1 MRKDLRNRDS
11 VSRGRD
17 HLESRRRSR
26 SPLRAHQC
34 EVSTVSS
41 REPHAYTEA
50 PKLRDDESKNVLLCN
65 LEGQPTGGICSTGS
79 VIENSFIR
87 NVLSQPSKHRQ
98 KVSRPVAMGA
108 VPSGLLLKKAFND
121 VKTNVEPPEF
131 KGSGF
136 VGQKIAHNPIA
147 W

>member
-1 MRKDLRNRDS
+1 MDKAKSEMRKDLRNRDS

-79 VIENSFIR
+79 VIEVKLHFTHLPFR
-87 NVLSQPSKHRQ
+87 
-98 KVSRPVAMGA
+98 
-108 VPSGLLLKKAFND
+108 SGK
-121 VKTNVEPPEF
+121 
-131 KGSGF
+131 
-136 VGQKIAHNPIA
+136 
-147 W
+147 